1 MLPELLPVNK
11 DDALSR
17 SILRRNQALGA
28 LLYTT
33 LTILEINNLKPHNAS
48 LASFLEANDITQE
61 RFFDPSTLPPTD
73 SLPRYLNAQQLDPS
87 QTSREPPTVSK
98 FVSQEQSGL
107 PQDGGDVA
115 ARPEEDREPEL
126 VSTQSKDTESPRW
139 RVDGS
144 SLPDLSVQGS
154 TGPVPQEVTATKR
167 APRESSVRPSEA
179 LPVSS
184 DDAGSLTTE
193 HKSSCPAIV
202 HLPSKE
208 AQEQR
213 LEHHDEGRSCDE
225 KQEPLYASKGR
236 LNANGLTPPASAE
249 DTDSHS
255 VYEQAQLTDDISRH
269 DAILKSQMDNARA
282 NAFNGAPATPD
293 EQLRLEEARSM
304 QPKASEEGIYGG
316 QIDDLKGSESMPA
329 PSSLP
334 SQFVNVNLGEEEA
347 IPHMSDMSNE
357 VNLRD
362 DSVSHDITEQNDN
375 LSKPS
380 SALRDR
386 MFSGMNGE
394 SPRDLMLSRRPPMR
408 IDTEVSST
416 FDSSSSIAGP
426 RPAPLGTVNGPTPS
440 GSATPSKTATPAT
453 SIQSPPE
460 RMTTRVSSGALRHKS
475 VSEILGETP
484 KATPVQVE
492 KAALDRALV
501 DSHGED
507 HASLQTPKSA
517 SSFTSPDPAVFKQR
531 LSELK
536 EKERSKLSTVVF
548 ASSRNSEATQGQR
561 ADKNEPPVEDRDYFL
576 TLFAAQASNGIRAQS
591 VNTLVKTAHKTLTT
605 SDHYTDLNE
614 RQACAILKRV
624 HELQCNNRWSLRQ
637 VERSAEPKRSL
648 THWDILLGQMNW
660 MRTDFREERKWKHA
674 AAKYTAI
681 ACATFIASSPE
692 ERKLLQIKVRSVPE
706 GATSRS
712 LSVSTPDLVHS
723 ADDGAS
729 EATDEDF
736 SRMDSIAGSAPAAI
750 FSLPPEMFVF
760 GLSKSPVA
768 EKLLLELPLYQP
780 NTLVQNAALRVTD
793 VVPDSA
799 WKKPIVPVS
808 KYAQGKMG
816 SLEEGPPRKRS
827 RFDYQDSPS
836 SYSYSNVASKDSE
849 NAIGP
854 EQEDV
859 ALFDPENKHIRDRI
873 HAGHAFRPPSEH
885 NMPSQH
891 FFESRQSS
899 QWTQAEDDELRKFVK
914 EFAYNWSLI
923 SSCLSSPSMFS
934 SGAERRTPWECFERW
949 ISLEG
954 LPVEMAKIN
963 YFRTYHQRLQ
973 LAQKT
978 VEAQHQVLQQQQGNN
993 ANQMPLRRRTT
1004 QPFTVERRKNARHLH
1019 LIDAM
1024 RKLAKKRETAIHK
1037 QQHVA
1042 SLAAMR
1048 KDKEA
1053 TKQRPQMHTPQ
1064 EFSRIKYERQIRMV
1078 EQAKEFR
1085 ANAIASQKAMQAQ
1098 KVNQQ
1103 SAQQSNGMQPVRNP
1117 GPVAGIPNGSSP
1129 NMAAANSHGQLRGSG
1144 GDSSRPIPQ
1153 IPRLMNGQTNGV
1165 LPTNSHNIPH
1175 APMQPNMQVQMQQ
1188 RAPPMAPDRMIHEAS
1203 RLREQQAYVRQQQQQ
1218 QHAQSNGLSGSPP
1231 LQHPNMLSQN
1241 NSAMLASLQGR
1252 SSPSINGA
1260 PPPLG
1265 SSSSPRITQPQA
1277 LSSGMTPA
1285 VNQISSQF
1293 KARHPQASPEQI
1305 TRMTTD
1311 QLYKMSN
1318 EARQQ
1323 AMQAAASNS
1332 NAAAV
1337 VANANMS
1344 LQVSSSMQQQA
1355 AMMTNGGGGPMFNV
1369 GNSQQYAQLM
1379 RQQQQTQQRGA
1390 GAGGQGSRAATP
1402 MVQRTGSAQ
1411 GVPRPSQS
1419 PSSRQVGLAGSQ

>member
-1 MLPELLPVNK
+1 M
-11 DDALSR
+11 
-17 SILRRNQALGA
+17 
-28 LLYTT
+28 
-33 LTILEINNLKPHNAS
+33 
-48 LASFLEANDITQE
+48 
-61 RFFDPSTLPPTD
+61 
-73 SLPRYLNAQQLDPS
+73 
-87 QTSREPPTVSK
+87 REPPAVSK
-98 FVSQEQSGL
+98 FISQEQTGPL
-107 PQDGGDVA
+107 RDGGDAVP
-115 ARPEEDREPEL
+115 RPEEDKEPDL
-126 VSTQSKDTESPRW
+126 VSTQSEDTESARW
-139 RVDGS
+139 RVDHS
-144 SLPDLSVQGS
+144 TVADLSVQGS
-154 TGPVPQEVTATKR
+154 TGLVPQEVTATKR
-167 APRESSVRPSEA
+167 SPGEPSVRPAEA
-179 LPVSS
+179 LPALS
-184 DDAGSLTTE
+184 DDAGSVDAIAIRNQANE
-193 HKSSCPAIV
+193 QKSSRPAIV

-208 AQEQR
+208 AQE
-213 LEHHDEGRSCDE
+213 
-225 KQEPLYASKGR
+225 EPLGHRDERRPRDAEQESLHPNKGR
-236 LNANGLTPPASAE
+236 LSAIGLTPPASGE
-249 DTDSHS
+249 DTDSQSIH
-255 VYEQAQLTDDISRH
+255 EQAQTTDDGSRH
-269 DAILKSQMDNARA
+269 DAILKSQIDIARA
-282 NAFNGAPATPD
+282 DAFNGAPATPD

-304 QPKASEEGIYGG
+304 QPKVAEEGIYGG
-316 QIDDLKGSESMPA
+316 QDDDPKGSESMPA

-347 IPHMSDMSNE
+347 IPHMPDVSNE
-357 VNLRD
+357 VSLRD
-362 DSVSHDITEQNDN
+362 DSGSQGITGQNDN

-386 MFSGMNGE
+386 MFSGMNEE
-394 SPRDLMLSRRPPMR
+394 SPRDLTLSRRPPMR
-408 IDTEVSST
+408 IDTGVPST

-426 RPAPLGTVNGPTPS
+426 RPAPLGTTNGPTPS

-453 SIQSPPE
+453 SVQSPPPPE

-484 KATPVQVE
+484 KATPVQAE

-501 DSHGED
+501 DSQGED

-561 ADKNEPPVEDRDYFL
+561 ADENEPLVEDRDYFL

-591 VNTLVKTAHKTLTT
+591 VNTLVKTSHKTLTT

-614 RQACAILKRV
+614 RQACTVLKRV

-637 VERSAEPKRSL
+637 VERSAEPKRSS
-648 THWDILLGQMNW
+648 THWDVLLSQIKW

-674 AAKYTAI
+674 AAKYTALN
-681 ACATFIASSPE
+681 CATWVASSPE
-692 ERKLLQIKVRSVPE
+692 ERKLLQIKVRSVPAR
-706 GATSRS
+706 ATSRS

-736 SRMDSIAGSAPAAI
+736 SRVDGIAGSAPAAI

-760 GLSKSPVA
+760 GLRKSPVA

-780 NTLVQNAALRVTD
+780 STPVKDAALRFTD
-793 VVPDSA
+793 IEPDSA

-808 KYAQGKMG
+808 KYAQGKMR

-827 RFDYQDSPS
+827 RFDYQDSPG
-836 SYSYSNVASKDSE
+836 SYLYPNVATKDSE
-849 NAIGP
+849 NAFGP

-978 VEAQHQVLQQQQGNN
+978 VEAQNQALQQQHGNN

-1037 QQHVA
+1037 QQHGMLISVRKNVSHNA
-1042 SLAAMR
+1042 DFQDQSPVLQQCERTRKLRNKGLKCTPLRSLA
-1048 KDKEA
+1048 
-1053 TKQRPQMHTPQ
+1053 
-1064 EFSRIKYERQIRMV
+1064 
-1078 EQAKEFR
+1078 
-1085 ANAIASQKAMQAQ
+1085 
-1098 KVNQQ
+1098 
-1103 SAQQSNGMQPVRNP
+1103 
-1117 GPVAGIPNGSSP
+1117 
-1129 NMAAANSHGQLRGSG
+1129 
-1144 GDSSRPIPQ
+1144 
-1153 IPRLMNGQTNGV
+1153 
-1165 LPTNSHNIPH
+1165 
-1175 APMQPNMQVQMQQ
+1175 
-1188 RAPPMAPDRMIHEAS
+1188 
-1203 RLREQQAYVRQQQQQ
+1203 
-1218 QHAQSNGLSGSPP
+1218 
-1231 LQHPNMLSQN
+1231 
-1241 NSAMLASLQGR
+1241 
-1252 SSPSINGA
+1252 
-1260 PPPLG
+1260 
-1265 SSSSPRITQPQA
+1265 
-1277 LSSGMTPA
+1277 
-1285 VNQISSQF
+1285 
-1293 KARHPQASPEQI
+1293 
-1305 TRMTTD
+1305 
-1311 QLYKMSN
+1311 
-1318 EARQQ
+1318 
-1323 AMQAAASNS
+1323 
-1332 NAAAV
+1332 
-1337 VANANMS
+1337 
-1344 LQVSSSMQQQA
+1344 VSSMIA
-1355 AMMTNGGGGPMFNV
+1355 
-1369 GNSQQYAQLM
+1369 
-1379 RQQQQTQQRGA
+1379 
-1390 GAGGQGSRAATP
+1390 
-1402 MVQRTGSAQ
+1402 
-1411 GVPRPSQS
+1411 RPEW
-1419 PSSRQVGLAGSQ
+1419 